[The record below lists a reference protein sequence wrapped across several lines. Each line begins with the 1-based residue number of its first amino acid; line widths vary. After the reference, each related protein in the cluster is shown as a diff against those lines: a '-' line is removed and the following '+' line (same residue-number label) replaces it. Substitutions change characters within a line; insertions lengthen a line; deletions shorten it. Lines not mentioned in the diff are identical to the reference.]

1 MDTTRFIRNFTLFKE
16 ALQKQNFNNKD
27 LNTTSMQAALQ
38 SEQLA
43 LNEEAQDLQSEQVRA
58 KMQIDFLSMQANLQN
73 AKAETLNKL
82 IQCQAMLK
90 SLKDNAM
97 INRANALV
105 SLLQVQAN
113 AANGITPSNFEA
125 AFKIITQIGSEYNQI
140 TLHNF
145 NNGMNVSVSTQQ
157 EKEQT
162 NKLATILNNLSKELE
177 KLNEQS
183 EVDSIQVFSDKL
195 EILKDMPTRLW
206 GFSTLSN
213 AEEGFYNEQD
223 EQIASGSVCLFKSDK
238 VGKHIITFKAR
249 NSKKSLS
256 KNITISVIA
265 NKLKERTNQ

>member
-1 MDTTRFIRNFTLFKE
+1 MDTTRFIRNFVLFKE

-43 LNEEAQDLQSEQVRA
+43 LSEEAQGLQSEQLRA
-58 KMQIDFLSMQANLQN
+58 KMQMDFLGMQANLQN

-97 INRANALV
+97 INRANAFI

-113 AANGITPSNFEA
+113 STNTITFHNFET
-125 AFKIITQIGSEYNQI
+125 AFKIIAQIGSEYDQLSLNKNESAI
-140 TLHNF
+140 
-145 NNGMNVSVSTQQ
+145 VVE
-157 EKEQT
+157 EKKQT
-162 NKLATILNNLSKELE
+162 NELKKILNNLSKELE

-183 EVDSIQVFSDKL
+183 EVNFIQVFSDKL
-195 EILKDMPTRLW
+195 EVLKDVPTRLW
-206 GFSTLSN
+206 GFCTLSN
-213 AEEGFYNEQD
+213 ANEGFYNEQN
-223 EQIASGSVCLFKSDK
+223 EQIASGSVCLFRSDK
-238 VGKHIITFKAR
+238 VGKHVITFKA
-249 NSKKSLS
+249 NNTKTSLA

-265 NKLKERTNQ
+265 NKLKERTN

>member
-1 MDTTRFIRNFTLFKE
+1 MDTTRFIRNFILFKE

-43 LNEEAQDLQSEQVRA
+43 LNEEAQGLQSEQVRA
-58 KMQIDFLSMQANLQN
+58 KMQIDFLAMQANLQN

-113 AANGITPSNFEA
+113 AANGITFHNFET
-125 AFKIITQIGSEYNQI
+125 AFKIIAQIGSEYDQNSLI
-140 TLHNF
+140 T
-145 NNGMNVSVSTQQ
+145 GREVSVK
-157 EKEQT
+157 EKEQA
-162 NKLATILNNLSKELE
+162 NELKTILNNLSKELE

-183 EVDSIQVFSDKL
+183 EVNSIQVFSDKL
-195 EILKDMPTRLW
+195 EVLKDAPIKLW

-213 AEEGFYNEQD
+213 AEEGFYNEQNK
-223 EQIASGSVCLFKSDK
+223 QIASGSVCLFRSDK
-238 VGKHIITFKAR
+238 VGKHTITFKAS
-249 NSKKSLS
+249 NAKTSLAKS
-256 KNITISVIA
+256 ITISVIA

>member
-1 MDTTRFIRNFTLFKE
+1 MDTTRFIRNFILFKE

-43 LNEEAQDLQSEQVRA
+43 LSEQAQGGQSEQVRS

-113 AANGITPSNFEA
+113 AANGITESNFEA
-125 AFKIITQIGSEYNQI
+125 AFKIIAQIGSEYNQI
-140 TLHNF
+140 TLS
-145 NNGMNVSVSTQQ
+145 NGSVSVQ

-162 NKLATILNNLSKELE
+162 NELKTILNSLSKELE

-183 EVDSIQVFSDKL
+183 EVNFIQVFSEKL
-195 EILKDMPTRLW
+195 EVLKDAPTRLW

-213 AEEGFYNEQD
+213 AEEGFYNEAN
-223 EQIASGSVCLFKSDK
+223 EQIASGSVCLFRGDK
-238 VGKHIITFKAR
+238 IGKHTITFKAIKG
-249 NSKKSLS
+249 SIILS
-256 KNITISVIA
+256 KNITISVVS
-265 NKLKERTNQ
+265 NKLKERIN

>member
-1 MDTTRFIRNFTLFKE
+1 MARFIRNFVLFKE

-43 LNEEAQDLQSEQVRA
+43 LNEEAQGLQSEQVRA
-58 KMQIDFLSMQANLQN
+58 KMQIDFLGMQANLQN

-113 AANGITPSNFEA
+113 AANGIIASNFEA
-125 AFKIITQIGSEYNQI
+125 AFKIIAQIGSEYNQI
-140 TLHNF
+140 TLNSES
-145 NNGMNVSVSTQQ
+145 VSVQ

-162 NKLATILNNLSKELE
+162 NELKTILNNLSKELE

-183 EVDSIQVFSDKL
+183 EVNSIQVFSDKL
-195 EILKDMPTRLW
+195 EVLKDAPIKLW

-213 AEEGFYNEQD
+213 ASEGFYNEQN
-223 EQIASGSVCLFKSDK
+223 EQIASGSVCLFRSDK
-238 VGKHIITFKAR
+238 VGKHTITFKAIKD
-249 NSKKSLS
+249 SVTLS
-256 KNITISVIA
+256 KNITISVVS
-265 NKLKERTNQ
+265 NKLKERIN

>member
-1 MDTTRFIRNFTLFKE
+1 MDTTRFIRNFVLFKE

-58 KMQIDFLSMQANLQN
+58 KMQIDFLGMQANLQN

-113 AANGITPSNFEA
+113 AANGITASNFEA
-125 AFKIITQIGSEYNQI
+125 AFKIISQIGSEYNQI
-140 TLHNF
+140 TL
-145 NNGMNVSVSTQQ
+145 NNGRVSVQ

-162 NKLATILNNLSKELE
+162 NELKTLLNELIKELE
-177 KLNEQS
+177 KLNKQS
-183 EVDSIQVFSDKL
+183 EVNSIQVFSDKL
-195 EILKDMPTRLW
+195 EVLKDAPTRLW

-213 AEEGFYNEQD
+213 AREGFYNEAN
-223 EQIASGSVCLFKSDK
+223 EEIASGSVCLFRSDK
-238 VGKHIITFKAR
+238 VGKHTITFKAS
-249 NSKKSLS
+249 NDNTSLI
-256 KNITISVIA
+256 KNITISVVA
-265 NKLKERTNQ
+265 NKLKERTS

>member
-1 MDTTRFIRNFTLFKE
+1 MDTTRFIRNFILFKD

-43 LNEEAQDLQSEQVRA
+43 LSEESQYLQSEQVRA
-58 KMQIDFLSMQANLQN
+58 KMQIDFLGMQANLQN
-73 AKAETLNKL
+73 AKAEILNKL

-90 SLKDNAM
+90 SLKDNAI

-113 AANGITPSNFEA
+113 SANGMSVIVFET
-125 AFKIITQIGSEYNQI
+125 AFTIISQIGSEYDQI
-140 TLHNF
+140 IRNRS
-145 NNGMNVSVSTQQ
+145 GGVSVQ

-162 NKLATILNNLSKELE
+162 NELKIILNNLSKELE
-177 KLNEQS
+177 KLNEQG

-195 EILKDMPTRLW
+195 EVLKDSPARLW

-213 AEEGFYNEQD
+213 AEEGFYNED
-223 EQIASGSVCLFKSDK
+223 NKQIASGSVCLFRSDK
-238 VGKHIITFKAR
+238 VGKHIITFKA
-249 NSKKSLS
+249 SKRDITLS
-256 KNITISVIA
+256 KNITISVIP
-265 NKLKERTNQ
+265 NKLKERAS

>member
-1 MDTTRFIRNFTLFKE
+1 MDTTRFIRNFVLFKE
-16 ALQKQNFNNKD
+16 ALQKQNFNNKE

-43 LNEEAQDLQSEQVRA
+43 LNEQAQDLQSEQVRA
-58 KMQIDFLSMQANLQN
+58 KMQIDFLGMQANLQS
-73 AKAETLNKL
+73 AKADTLNKL

-125 AFKIITQIGSEYNQI
+125 AFKIISLIGSEYNQI
-140 TLHNF
+140 TLNKES
-145 NNGMNVSVSTQQ
+145 VSVQ

-162 NKLATILNNLSKELE
+162 NELKTLLNELGKELE
-177 KLNEQS
+177 KLNKQS
-183 EVDSIQVFSDKL
+183 EVNSIQVFSDKL
-195 EILKDMPTRLW
+195 EVLKDAPIKLW
-206 GFSTLSN
+206 GFSTLAN
-213 AEEGFYNEQD
+213 ANEGFYNEND
-223 EQIASGSVCLFKSDK
+223 ELLASGSVFLFRSDK
-238 VGKHIITFKAR
+238 VGKHTITFRAR
-249 NSKKSLS
+249 NTKTSLA

-265 NKLKERTNQ
+265 NKLKERTS

>member
-1 MDTTRFIRNFTLFKE
+1 MDTTRFIRNFILFKD

-27 LNTTSMQAALQ
+27 LNITSMQAALQ

-43 LNEEAQDLQSEQVRA
+43 LSEESQYLQSEQVRA
-58 KMQIDFLSMQANLQN
+58 KMQIDFLAMQANLQN
-73 AKAETLNKL
+73 AKAEILNKL

-105 SLLQVQAN
+105 SLLQVQASS
-113 AANGITPSNFEA
+113 ANGVSFSVFET
-125 AFKIITQIGSEYNQI
+125 AFKIIAQIGSEYSKISLDGNK
-140 TLHNF
+140 
-145 NNGMNVSVSTQQ
+145 NNIVQ

-162 NKLATILNNLSKELE
+162 DELKTILNNLSKELE

-183 EVDSIQVFSDKL
+183 EVNSIQVFSDKL
-195 EILKDMPTRLW
+195 EVLKDAPTRLW

-213 AEEGFYNEQD
+213 AEEGFYNEAN
-223 EQIASGSVCLFKSDK
+223 EQIASGSVCLFRSDK
-238 VGKHIITFKAR
+238 VGKHTITFKAIKG
-249 NSKKSLS
+249 NTTLS

-265 NKLKERTNQ
+265 NKLKERTS

>member
-1 MDTTRFIRNFTLFKE
+1 
-16 ALQKQNFNNKD
+16 
-27 LNTTSMQAALQ
+27 
-38 SEQLA
+38 
-43 LNEEAQDLQSEQVRA
+43 
-58 KMQIDFLSMQANLQN
+58 MQIDFLGMQANLQN

-113 AANGITPSNFEA
+113 AANGITASNFEA
-125 AFKIITQIGSEYNQI
+125 AFKIIAQIGSEYNQI
-140 TLHNF
+140 TL
-145 NNGMNVSVSTQQ
+145 NNGSVSVQ

-162 NKLATILNNLSKELE
+162 NELKTILNNLSKELE

-183 EVDSIQVFSDKL
+183 EVNSIQVFSDKL
-195 EILKDMPTRLW
+195 EVLKDAPLKLW

-213 AEEGFYNEQD
+213 ANEGFYNEAN
-223 EQIASGSVCLFKSDK
+223 EQIASGSVCLFRSDE
-238 VGKHIITFKAR
+238 VGKHTITFKAIKD
-249 NSKKSLS
+249 NITLS

-265 NKLKERTNQ
+265 NKLKERIN

>member
-1 MDTTRFIRNFTLFKE
+1 MDTTRFIRNFVLFKE
-16 ALQKQNFNNKD
+16 ALQKQNFNNKE

-43 LNEEAQDLQSEQVRA
+43 LSEQAQDLQSEQVRA
-58 KMQIDFLSMQANLQN
+58 KMQIDFLSMQANLQS
-73 AKAETLNKL
+73 AKADTLNKL

-125 AFKIITQIGSEYNQI
+125 AFKIISQIGSEYNQI
-140 TLHNF
+140 TLL
-145 NNGMNVSVSTQQ
+145 NNRSVSVQ
-157 EKEQT
+157 EKEQANELKT
-162 NKLATILNNLSKELE
+162 LLNKLGKELE

-183 EVDSIQVFSDKL
+183 EVNSIQVFSDKL
-195 EILKDMPTRLW
+195 EVLKDAPTRLW

-213 AEEGFYNEQD
+213 ANEGFYNEAN
-223 EQIASGSVCLFKSDK
+223 ELLASGSVFLFRSDR
-238 VGKHIITFKAR
+238 VGKHTITFKAS
-249 NSKKSLS
+249 NAKISLA
-256 KNITISVIA
+256 KNITVSVIA
-265 NKLKERTNQ
+265 NKLKERTN

>member
-1 MDTTRFIRNFTLFKE
+1 MDTTRFIRNFVLFKE
-16 ALQKQNFNNKD
+16 ALQKQNFNNKE

-43 LNEEAQDLQSEQVRA
+43 LSEQAQDLQSEQVRA
-58 KMQIDFLSMQANLQN
+58 KMQIDFLGMQANLQS
-73 AKAETLNKL
+73 AKADTLNKL

-113 AANGITPSNFEA
+113 APNGITTSNFEA
-125 AFKIITQIGSEYNQI
+125 AFKIISQIGSEYNQI
-140 TLHNF
+140 TLNS
-145 NNGMNVSVSTQQ
+145 GIVSVQ

-162 NKLATILNNLSKELE
+162 NEFKKLLNELGKELE

-183 EVDSIQVFSDKL
+183 EVNSIQVFSDKL
-195 EILKDMPTRLW
+195 EVLEDAPTRLW

-213 AEEGFYNEQD
+213 ANEGFYNEAN
-223 EQIASGSVCLFKSDK
+223 EQLASGSVFLFRSDK
-238 VGKHIITFKAR
+238 VGKHTITFKAS
-249 NSKKSLS
+249 NAKTSLA

-265 NKLKERTNQ
+265 NKLKERTN

>member
-1 MDTTRFIRNFTLFKE
+1 MDTTRFIRNFVLFKE
-16 ALQKQNFNNKD
+16 ALQKQNFNNKE

-38 SEQLA
+38 CEQLA
-43 LNEEAQDLQSEQVRA
+43 LNEQAQDLQSEQVRA
-58 KMQIDFLSMQANLQN
+58 KMQMDFLGMQANLQN

-113 AANGITPSNFEA
+113 AANGITPANFEA
-125 AFKIITQIGSEYNQI
+125 AFKIISQIGSEYNQI
-140 TLHNF
+140 TL
-145 NNGMNVSVSTQQ
+145 NNGSVSVQ

-162 NKLATILNNLSKELE
+162 NELKTILNDLSKELE

-183 EVDSIQVFSDKL
+183 EVNSIQVFSDKL
-195 EILKDMPTRLW
+195 EVLKDAPIRLW

-213 AEEGFYNEQD
+213 ANEGFYNEAN
-223 EQIASGSVCLFKSDK
+223 EQLASGSVFLFRSDRI
-238 VGKHIITFKAR
+238 GKHTITFKAS
-249 NSKKSLS
+249 NAKTSLS

-265 NKLKERTNQ
+265 NKLKERMN

>member
-43 LNEEAQDLQSEQVRA
+43 LNEQAQDLQSEQVRA

-125 AFKIITQIGSEYNQI
+125 AFKIISQIGSEYDQI
-140 TLHNF
+140 TL
-145 NNGMNVSVSTQQ
+145 NNGSVSVK

-162 NKLATILNNLSKELE
+162 NELKSILNDLSRELE

-183 EVDSIQVFSDKL
+183 EVNSIQVFSDKL
-195 EILKDMPTRLW
+195 EVLKNEPTRLW

-213 AEEGFYNEQD
+213 AEEGFYNEAN
-223 EQIASGSVCLFKSDK
+223 EEIASGSVCLFRSDK
-238 VGKHIITFKAR
+238 VGKHKIKFKASR
-249 NSKKSLS
+249 DRFKLQKEV
-256 KNITISVIA
+256 TISVFE
-265 NKLKERTNQ
+265 NPFKKGNNHGVF

>member
-43 LNEEAQDLQSEQVRA
+43 LNEEVQGLQSEQVRA
-58 KMQIDFLSMQANLQN
+58 KMQIDFLAMQANLQN

-125 AFKIITQIGSEYNQI
+125 AFKIIAQIGSEYNQI
-140 TLHNF
+140 TL
-145 NNGMNVSVSTQQ
+145 NNYNGSVSVSVQ

-162 NKLATILNNLSKELE
+162 NELKTILNNLSKELE

-183 EVDSIQVFSDKL
+183 EVNSIQVFSDKL
-195 EILKDMPTRLW
+195 EVLKDAPTRLW
-206 GFSTLSN
+206 GFSTLPN
-213 AEEGFYNEQD
+213 ANEGFYNETN
-223 EQIASGSVCLFKSDK
+223 EQIASGGVCLFRSDK
-238 VGKHIITFKAR
+238 VGKHTITFKAS
-249 NSKKSLS
+249 NDKKSLS

>member
-1 MDTTRFIRNFTLFKE
+1 MDTTRFIRNFILFKE

-43 LNEEAQDLQSEQVRA
+43 LNEEAQGLQSEQVRA
-58 KMQIDFLSMQANLQN
+58 KMQIDFLGMQANLQN

-113 AANGITPSNFEA
+113 AANGITVSNFEA
-125 AFKIITQIGSEYNQI
+125 AFKIIAQIGSEYNQI
-140 TLHNF
+140 TL
-145 NNGMNVSVSTQQ
+145 NNGSVSVQ

-162 NKLATILNNLSKELE
+162 NELKTILNNLSKELE

-183 EVDSIQVFSDKL
+183 EVNSIQVFSDKL
-195 EILKDMPTRLW
+195 EVLKDAPLKLW

-213 AEEGFYNEQD
+213 AQEGFYNEAN
-223 EQIASGSVCLFKSDK
+223 EIIASGSVCLFRSDK
-238 VGKHIITFKAR
+238 VGKHTITFKAIK
-249 NSKKSLS
+249 NNITLS
-256 KNITISVIA
+256 KNITISVVA
-265 NKLKERTNQ
+265 NKLKERTN

>member
-1 MDTTRFIRNFTLFKE
+1 MDTTRFIRNFILFKD

-43 LNEEAQDLQSEQVRA
+43 LSEESQYLQSEQVRA
-58 KMQIDFLSMQANLQN
+58 KMQIDFLGMQANLQN

-113 AANGITPSNFEA
+113 AANGITASNFEA
-125 AFKIITQIGSEYNQI
+125 AFKIISQIGSEYNQI
-140 TLHNF
+140 TL
-145 NNGMNVSVSTQQ
+145 NNGSVSVQ

-162 NKLATILNNLSKELE
+162 NELKTILNNLSKELE

-183 EVDSIQVFSDKL
+183 EVNSIQVFSDKL
-195 EILKDMPTRLW
+195 EILKDVPVRLW

-213 AEEGFYNEQD
+213 AEEGFYNEAN
-223 EQIASGSVCLFKSDK
+223 EQIASGSVCLFRSDK
-238 VGKHIITFKAR
+238 VGKHTITFKANNTKTR
-249 NSKKSLS
+249 LAKS
-256 KNITISVIA
+256 ITISVIA
-265 NKLKERTNQ
+265 NKLKERTS

>member
-1 MDTTRFIRNFTLFKE
+1 MDTTRFIRNFILFKE

-43 LNEEAQDLQSEQVRA
+43 LNEEVQGLQSEQIRA
-58 KMQIDFLSMQANLQN
+58 KMQIDFLGMQANLQN

-105 SLLQVQAN
+105 SLLQVQAGSN
-113 AANGITPSNFEA
+113 NGISFTTFET
-125 AFKIITQIGSEYNQI
+125 AFKIIAQIGSDYSRINLDRGSQI
-140 TLHNF
+140 
-145 NNGMNVSVSTQQ
+145 VQ

-162 NKLATILNNLSKELE
+162 DELKTILNNLSKELE
-177 KLNEQS
+177 ELNKQS
-183 EVDSIQVFSDKL
+183 EVNSIHVFSDKL
-195 EILKDMPTRLW
+195 EVLEDAPIKLW

-213 AEEGFYNEQD
+213 AEEGFYNETN
-223 EQIASGSVCLFKSDK
+223 EQIASGSVCLFRSDK
-238 VGKHIITFKAR
+238 AGKHTITFKVV
-249 NSKKSLS
+249 KGGITLS
-256 KNITISVIA
+256 KNITVSVVA
-265 NKLKERTNQ
+265 NKLKERTK

>member
-1 MDTTRFIRNFTLFKE
+1 MKMDPARFIRNFVLFKE

-43 LNEEAQDLQSEQVRA
+43 LSEESQGLQNEQVRA
-58 KMQIDFLSMQANLQN
+58 KMQIDFLGMQANLQN

-105 SLLQVQAN
+105 SLLQVQAS
-113 AANGITPSNFEA
+113 AANGITASNFEA
-125 AFKIITQIGSEYNQI
+125 AFKIIAQIGSEYNQI
-140 TLHNF
+140 TLNS
-145 NNGMNVSVSTQQ
+145 GSVSVQ

-162 NKLATILNNLSKELE
+162 NELKTILNNLSKELE

-183 EVDSIQVFSDKL
+183 EVNSIQVLSDKL
-195 EILKDMPTRLW
+195 EVLKDAPTRLW
-206 GFSTLSN
+206 GFSTLPN
-213 AEEGFYNEQD
+213 ANEGFYSEAN
-223 EQIASGSVCLFKSDK
+223 EQIASGSVCLFRSDK
-238 VGKHIITFKAR
+238 VGKHTITFKAIKDNR
-249 NSKKSLS
+249 SLS

-265 NKLKERTNQ
+265 NKLKERIN

>member
-1 MDTTRFIRNFTLFKE
+1 MDTTRFIRNFILFKE

-43 LNEEAQDLQSEQVRA
+43 LSEEAQYLQSEQVRA
-58 KMQIDFLSMQANLQN
+58 KMQIDFLGMQANLQN

-113 AANGITPSNFEA
+113 AANGITASNFEA
-125 AFKIITQIGSEYNQI
+125 AFKIISQIGSEYNQI
-140 TLHNF
+140 TL
-145 NNGMNVSVSTQQ
+145 NNESVSVQ

-162 NKLATILNNLSKELE
+162 NELKATLNKLSKELD

-183 EVDSIQVFSDKL
+183 EVNSIQVFSDKL
-195 EILKDMPTRLW
+195 EVLKDAPTRLW

-213 AEEGFYNEQD
+213 ANEGFYNEAN
-223 EQIASGSVCLFKSDK
+223 EQIASGSVCLFRSDK
-238 VGKHIITFKAR
+238 VGKHTITFKAIKD
-249 NSKKSLS
+249 NITLS
-256 KNITISVIA
+256 KNITISVVS
-265 NKLKERTNQ
+265 NKLKERTN

>member
-1 MDTTRFIRNFTLFKE
+1 MDTTRFIRNFVLFKE

-43 LNEEAQDLQSEQVRA
+43 LSEEAQGLQSEQVRA
-58 KMQIDFLSMQANLQN
+58 KMQMDFLGMQANLQN

-113 AANGITPSNFEA
+113 AANAITSHNFET
-125 AFKIITQIGSEYNQI
+125 AFKIIAQIGSEYNQI
-140 TLHNF
+140 TL
-145 NNGMNVSVSTQQ
+145 NNGSVSVNEQ
-157 EKEQT
+157 EQT
-162 NKLATILNNLSKELE
+162 NELKTILNNLSKELE

-183 EVDSIQVFSDKL
+183 EVNSIQVFSDKL
-195 EILKDMPTRLW
+195 EVLKDAPTRLW

-213 AEEGFYNEQD
+213 ANEGFYNEAS
-223 EQIASGSVCLFKSDK
+223 EELASGSVCLFRSDK
-238 VGKHIITFKAR
+238 VGKHTITFKAS
-249 NSKKSLS
+249 NTKTTLIKK
-256 KNITISVIA
+256 ITISVIA
-265 NKLKERTNQ
+265 NKLKERTN